1 MTLFLILV
9 VISTAVAIVYA
20 QTGWKMTD
28 RFYGLLRVHFIIAFF
43 EWFLCVGFRYEII
56 LIDQTQASE
65 ITETIQSQA
74 DQLVN

>member
-28 RFYGLLRVHFIIAFF
+28 RFYGLLRVHFIIAF
-43 EWFLCVGFRYEII
+43 
-56 LIDQTQASE
+56 SE
-65 ITETIQSQA
+65 CFMRRLSI
-74 DQLVN
+74 